1 MLIEEH
7 SSTHGLRGE
16 GALEAAL
23 FRPQSGYYD
32 DLIAEASA
40 LFESLAINHPFLDGN
55 KRMAFAG
62 TDIFCA

>member
-7 SSTHGLRGE
+7 GSAHGLRDA
-16 GALEAAL
+16 GALEAEL
-23 FRPQSGYYD
+23 FRPQSGHYD
-32 DLIAEASA
+32 DLIEEAPA

-62 TDIFCA
+62 TNIFCA